1 MAWALNKTDWFRAV
15 QFRWQQR
22 SADKHGLERFA
33 GGLSCS
39 KPAPR
44 GQVLRAVEFEQLA
57 SFGPGP
63 PLRVKRSLAFPV
75 VNFVVY
81 GGFVRARRALSE
93 LKWRLS
99 APRDAACLAHYLL
112 RQ

>member
-1 MAWALNKTDWFRAV
+1 MAWALNKTDWFRPV

-39 KPAPR
+39 KPPP
-44 GQVLRAVEFEQLA
+44 GQVLRALEFEQLA

-75 VNFVVY
+75 VNSVLY

-93 LKWRLS
+93 LKWRLP
-99 APRDAACLAHYLL
+99 ALRGAACLAHYLL
-112 RQ
+112 LQ